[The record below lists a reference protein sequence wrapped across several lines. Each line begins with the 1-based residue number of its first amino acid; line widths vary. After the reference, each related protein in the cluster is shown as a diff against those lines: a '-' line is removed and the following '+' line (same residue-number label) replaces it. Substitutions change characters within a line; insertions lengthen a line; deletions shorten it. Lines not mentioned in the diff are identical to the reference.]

1 MDITTD
7 NYEGILPLYLDG
19 ELSAAET
26 QEVESFLD
34 EHPEI
39 REEMMLYVE
48 SPRLEPLEK
57 SPMAPVKQPKRGMML
72 YVREFTAAACLLLL
86 FGIGGQL
93 LRKDKVLVPEAVEV
107 AQVDKSKTEAI
118 EPIQRTEQEWQPSVA
133 QNSDVVRKS
142 DAPVEEIEK
151 SGSNAVAELESLEEI
166 ISAHEEEPIDEYYA
180 SNEVQE
186 SQELVTWVSQCKM
199 AYVDYSTFV
208 TLSGYD
214 PLEMWRKNSIEVKPD
229 TSSPETELDSSM
241 SYLPRT
247 MADRYALF
255 QEEMYVKVERARQP
269 VIEMIKRW
277 VRISDEIG
285 EWIDR
290 NTKIT
295 LYKA

>member
-93 LRKDKVLVPEAVEV
+93 LRKDKVLVPEAVEM

-118 EPIQRTEQEWQPSVA
+118 EPIQRTEQELQHSVA

-142 DAPVEEIEK
+142 VAPVEEIEK

-166 ISAHEEEPIDEYYA
+166 ISAHEEEPIVEYYA